1 MIILYKLQL
10 LVFTNTVQLEFLHPI
25 FISLH
30 WLIYALYGQLI
41 LKGFKIV

>member
-10 LVFTNTVQLEFLHPI
+10 LVFTKTVQLEFLFHI
-25 FISLH
+25 FFSMH
-30 WLIYALYGQLI
+30 WLINACYGQLI